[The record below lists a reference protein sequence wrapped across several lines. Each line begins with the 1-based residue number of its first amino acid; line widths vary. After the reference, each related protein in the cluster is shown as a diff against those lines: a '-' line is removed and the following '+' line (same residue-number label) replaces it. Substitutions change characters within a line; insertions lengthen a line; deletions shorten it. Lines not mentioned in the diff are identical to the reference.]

1 MSTKSG
7 VRHLQSFFPVF
18 TIGSHFT
25 GCLLYIG
32 QGGMTTLAR
41 EGIGELHV
49 VFYERMNGLSK
60 RTRHSKAVL
69 SPKTTNVTCSD
80 CITSPEKK
88 AKI

>member
-1 MSTKSG
+1 
-7 VRHLQSFFPVF
+7 
-18 TIGSHFT
+18 
-25 GCLLYIG
+25 
-32 QGGMTTLAR
+32 MTTLAR